1 LDTVAPK
8 YSIGTVL
15 SQFQNKQDVV
25 LIEKLAGYYRKA
37 ELPEKSEK
45 AKFLNMVFIILLIYL
60 LSRLIDLFNPNYTVC
75 NLKYG
80 LISGNL
86 LRKTPKCVVAYK

>member
-1 LDTVAPK
+1 MDTVAPK

-25 LIEKLAGYYRKA
+25 LGYYRKA

-80 LISGNL
+80 HISGNL
-86 LRKTPKCVVAYK
+86 LRKTPKCVVKRGLFE